1 MEIKKSPEADLE
13 NKKLSFL
20 LIGLVIM
27 LSVVYIT
34 LEWTKTEVV
43 KYDEVA
49 SLIDEEIEDLM
60 PVTIQDQT
68 PPPPPPEAVAPP
80 PVITEI
86 HLVDNTQEVGDVQ
99 LQSTESDENVEIAVQ
114 APVVVQVE
122 EEVIDEIISFAKI
135 EEKPSFPGG
144 DSEMMK
150 FIATSIKYPTKAA
163 EMGVE
168 GTVVIQFVIGKDGKV
183 TDAKVVRG
191 KDPLLDKE
199 ALRVVNSMPA
209 WKPGKQGGKP
219 VRVAYTLPVR
229 FKLQ

>member
-49 SLIDEEIEDLM
+49 GLIDEEIEDLM

-80 PVITEI
+80 PVVTEI
-86 HLVDNTQEVGDVQ
+86 RLVDNTQEVGDVQ
-99 LQSTESDENVEIAVQ
+99 LQSTESDENVEIAV

-122 EEVIDEIISFAKI
+122 EEEIDEVFPFAKI

-144 DSEMMK
+144 MTELP
-150 FIATSIKYPTKAA
+150 KYLAKNTNYPLKCI
-163 EMGVE
+163 EMGIE
-168 GTVVIQFVIGKDGKV
+168 GTVQVQFVIGKDGKV
-183 TDAKVVRG
+183 TDVKVVRG

-199 ALRVVNSMPA
+199 ALRVVSSMPA

-219 VRVAYTLPVR
+219 VKVGYVVPVR

>member
-80 PVITEI
+80 PVVTEI
-86 HLVDNTQEVGDVQ
+86 QIVDNTQEVGDVQ

-122 EEVIDEIISFAKI
+122 EEVIDEVISFAKI
-135 EEKPSFPGG
+135 EEKPTFPGG

-150 FIATSIKYPTKAA
+150 YLATSIKYPAKAA
-163 EMGVE
+163 EMGIE

-199 ALRVVNSMPA
+199 ALRVVNAMPA
-209 WKPGKQGGKP
+209 WKPGKQGGKA